1 MRFAGGTEFPPHRNN
16 EVGQASAVPRRF
28 VERLDAELEGDHG
41 VGTKTPF
48 NRLERADLQAEP
60 N

>member
-1 MRFAGGTEFPPHRNN
+1 
-16 EVGQASAVPRRF
+16 VPRRF